1 MWDLIQKYNFSL
13 LHLLSSFT
21 LPIIIVLL
29 GLKSNFSLIADISI
43 LQSIIF
49 MIFFPF
55 SGYSRNYILNSS
67 ENDLI
72 QSILNF
78 RSLLY
83 LPLILFSL
91 LISYYI
97 VSLDFK
103 MLLLMVIVGS
113 SFWFIEIFLTEAEKQ
128 KSSCITITL
137 ILFNLIGLI
146 YLFSSEI
153 NLNSIRNYL
162 FFLFIIYAPF
172 ISYTFLKNI
181 FNVNFKNLKT
191 TFKNK
196 ILRQIGGTTVVGLSS
211 FILKFFLLLIL
222 PKTIAG
228 TIFLGYTIGAA
239 LCTTITYS
247 FIPSVIF
254 NNYIKLKRAFIT
266 FCIIFCMAGIL
277 VIIIKYFKMTIL
289 NKNQDLFLICSLF
302 SLGGSLISIFSQ
314 YYKLYVSHIITDL
327 NVFLYELL
335 INLITIILV
344 ILAVLFL
351 NEYGSVFTYI
361 LSGICSLYVYKNLFK
376 KLKELDQ

>member
-1 MWDLIQKYNFSL
+1 MTDLIQKYNFSL
-13 LHLLSSFT
+13 LHLLSSFI

-43 LQSIIF
+43 VQSIIF

-72 QSILNF
+72 QSILSF

-91 LISYYI
+91 LIAYYI
-97 VSLDFK
+97 VNLEFD
-103 MLLLMVIVGS
+103 LLLPMILAGS
-113 SFWFIEIFLTEAEKQ
+113 SFWFIEIFLTQAERN
-128 KSSCITITL
+128 KSFRITITL
-137 ILFNLIGLI
+137 ILLNFIGVISLI
-146 YLFSSEI
+146 FSEMT
-153 NLNSIRNYL
+153 LNSIRNYL
-162 FFLFIIYAPF
+162 LFLFIIYAPF
-172 ISYTFLKNI
+172 ILITFLKNI
-181 FNVNFKNLKT
+181 FNIQFKNLQT

-211 FILKFFLLLIL
+211 FILKIFLLLIL

-228 TIFLGYTIGAA
+228 TIFLGYTVGAS
-239 LCTTITYS
+239 LCTAITYS

-254 NNYIKLKRAFIT
+254 NNNIKLKKALIT
-266 FCIIFCMAGIL
+266 FSVIFCLTGVL
-277 VIIIKYFKMTIL
+277 VIVIKYFKLTIL
-289 NKNQDLFLICSLF
+289 NANQDLFLICSLF

-314 YYKLYVSHIITDL
+314 YYKFYVSHIITDL

-335 INLITIILV
+335 INSITIILV

-351 NEYGSVFTYI
+351 NEYGSIFTYI
-361 LSGICSLYVYKNLFK
+361 LSGICSLYIYKNLFK
-376 KLKELDQ
+376 NLKN